1 MPHLY
6 INATTS
12 FLYVKALKE
21 LAYEILLST
30 LSDSALCPPGLLHQ
44 TPAVASL
51 FRSLVSRR
59 TTAACAGELCLVLF
73 GMLDAV
79 RVAANLELHCCSVA
93 FAKQHYFPRNFTF
106 LPAFHFSPPPLLP
119 CSLFSS
125 LFGSP
130 AVPACFLYCIVLR
143 SEEHTSE
150 LQSLV

>member
-30 LSDSALCPPGLLHQ
+30 LSDSSLCPPGLLHQ

-130 AVPACFLYCIVLR
+130 AVPACFLYCIVL
-143 SEEHTSE
+143 
-150 LQSLV
+150 